1 MLSFP
6 VIDERGVGTESSST
20 FWTQEG
26 LFSSVNRHMN
36 LELLIA
42 GESFGAFLTRKR
54 TQAGVRPHMSS

>member
-54 TQAGVRPHMSS
+54 TQA